1 MLTIQTYDNA
11 LKESN
16 ITSISDYETKFIDS
30 PYYGKLLSNNHQWVG
45 ISLSIDK
52 KNDGN
57 DLNRRVSAIEKIKS
71 ILKSA
76 PNMFNILYLET
87 PLFTMKW
94 MHLQNKN
101 LTLLLPLA
109 FLLLL
114 FISWLFLQQWR
125 AVMIII
131 IPTLVNLGLVPILIV
146 LLGHHVTIINITLF
160 ILVLVI
166 TVADGIHMLSY
177 WERYVI
183 NKSKHPIA
191 DTIRATWLPCFIT
204 SITTA
209 VGFGSFASSDI
220 IPLNQY
226 GLQSFLVMIFGYII
240 VMTTVPFLLP
250 INSTKNQLQKRYRII
265 PKNSIR
271 NFTTNYIQFKK
282 ILAISLIF
290 TIAFSQA
297 LWKSETETSFI
308 SVFFNK
314 RASRAKKCKIN

>member
-1 MLTIQTYDNA
+1 MDA
-11 LKESN
+11 S
-16 ITSISDYETKFIDS
+16 TK
-30 PYYGKLLSNNHQWVG
+30 Q
-45 ISLSIDK
+45 
-52 KNDGN
+52 
-57 DLNRRVSAIEKIKS
+57 
-71 ILKSA
+71 
-76 PNMFNILYLET
+76 
-87 PLFTMKW
+87 
-94 MHLQNKN
+94 N

-131 IPTLVNLGLVPILIV
+131 IPTLVNLGLVPIFIV

-240 VMTTVPFLLP
+240 VMTTVPFLLRLIP
-250 INSTKNQLQKRYRII
+250 PKINSKKDIELF
-265 PKNSIR
+265 PKQ
-271 NFTTNYIQFKK
+271 YPQFH
-282 ILAISLIF
+282 
-290 TIAFSQA
+290 
-297 LWKSETETSFI
+297 
-308 SVFFNK
+308 N
-314 RASRAKKCKIN
+314 